1 MRIIRQS
8 SKLGNKLLRETKCII
23 DRNNPAK
30 DEGSPFNIHTIKKL
44 FTFGSPERT
53 GFEKSKLKVL

>member
-1 MRIIRQS
+1 M
-8 SKLGNKLLRETKCII
+8 LETKCII
-23 DRNNPAK
+23 DHNNPAK
-30 DEGSPFNIHTIKKL
+30 YEGSPFNIHTIKKL